1 MTLSSA
7 VVWTTGMFRGRG
19 QAALAA
25 KKRSRGLVAPQ
36 GSRMHIKVRTPLAF
50 LESADHMLWVEVSP
64 PEIRGI
70 PNSQY
75 FACDLISK

>member
-1 MTLSSA
+1 MTNIAEPALGNVSLWRYKEVITLSSA

-36 GSRMHIKVRTPLAF
+36 GSRMHTKVRTPSL
-50 LESADHMLWVEVSP
+50 S
-64 PEIRGI
+64 
-70 PNSQY
+70 
-75 FACDLISK
+75 